1 MSPTTGRY
9 PFKISFLPHE
19 VCVDPEL
26 QVNLPENLF
35 INQIKRTAF
44 PLSHSPPLDHSAKT
58 GTREMSRN
66 LAMIIL
72 IIQIPLEEIS
82 AELIDSSEMCR
93 SLRLE
98 LNSYLPKS
106 MALD

>member
-1 MSPTTGRY
+1 MLPTTGRY

-44 PLSHSPPLDHSAKT
+44 PLSHSPPPRSFGKNGNT
-58 GTREMSRN
+58 GNEQKFSN
-66 LAMIIL
+66 DN
-72 IIQIPLEEIS
+72 
-82 AELIDSSEMCR
+82 IDNPNPIR
-93 SLRLE
+93 R
-98 LNSYLPKS
+98 
-106 MALD
+106 D